1 MIRLELVLA
10 PILAVAVLAATPAA
24 AQRFGDPAAA
34 FDNADA
40 DRDGVITR
48 GEFAAARMARFSQM
62 DRNHDGAVSKADFK
76 RIARFRP
83 EAAARLDMLIAEAD
97 ANHDGKATHAEM
109 AAAPMPIFDR
119 ADANRDNRV
128 DKAERAAITAAMK
141 ARR

>member
-1 MIRLELVLA
+1 VSRLLLTLA
-10 PILAVAVLAATPAA
+10 AGALIATPAA

-40 DRDGVITR
+40 DRNGVITR
-48 GEFAAARMARFSQM
+48 AEFAASRMTRFNQM

-83 EAAARLDMLIAEAD
+83 EAAGRLDALIAQAD
-97 ANHDGKATHAEM
+97 ANRDGKATRAEM

-119 ADANRDNRV
+119 ADANKDGGV
-128 DKAERAAITAAMK
+128 DKDELAAIRSALK
-141 ARR
+141 GPQ